1 MIKTNLIEYFD
12 KVNISKEILELSP
25 KILAIQIIA
34 LYFQIK
40 NWYVNNITDDNILL
54 YRSLIENKDILKDI
68 HNIGELYSN
77 ISVYYYSL
85 LCVVHF
91 CPLLNTDIKIKE
103 YIKRKYKKGCIYSI
117 FISSTD
123 TDYIIF
129 VFHIANIVIIINVNN
144 LEITEFK
151 SLDDAIF
158 HIDKIIPSYYYQIIR
173 LVQRCSVNEY
183 MRRTGLF
190 STF

>member
-12 KVNISKEILELSP
+12 KVNISKQILELSP
-25 KILAIQIIA
+25 KILAIQIIT

-40 NWYVNNITDDNILL
+40 KWYVNNITDDNILL

-85 LCVVHF
+85 LCVVNF

-129 VFHIANIVIIINVNN
+129 VFHIANIVILINVNN

-151 SLDDAIF
+151 SLDDVIF
-158 HIDKIIPSYYYQIIR
+158 HIDKIMPSYYYQIMR
-173 LVQRCSVNEY
+173 LVQRCNVNEY
-183 MRRTGLF
+183 MRRTF
-190 STF
+190 